1 MNKITHY
8 LLPVLLFLILM
19 PRDVSAWAGRTHMWI
34 SRSATAQVA
43 DQMPGWKAYAN
54 LLARMSIGPDI
65 WKYDDP
71 EEGPR
76 HFIDLEHYGY
86 PVVSL
91 DPEHRGLYDMETG
104 DYTFAEGIVPWVVVD
119 MVNRMSSSMRSNNWD
134 DAVRTAGAL
143 AHYAGDMC
151 MPLHTTAN
159 YNGQESGNDGIHGR
173 WESEMPARK
182 MTSRA
187 FPSTNPQ
194 HIETIWP
201 VLTSAL
207 AQAYAQI
214 PAILMA
220 DDAAFSE
227 AGDSPSDA
235 LYYDLLWSGTRDVFL
250 SQVDHSAQLLASL
263 WYTAW
268 INAGSPEIPPPPAEL
283 SYDSI
288 YPHTPHDTGILRH
301 LASAVPLIVF
311 ALAAVFILIR
321 SYRRK
326 P

>member
-1 MNKITHY
+1 MNKSTRY
-8 LLPVLLFLILM
+8 LLSLWLFLILI

-34 SRSATAQVA
+34 SRSATAQA
-43 DQMPGWKAYAN
+43 SRRMPGWEAYAD

-65 WKYDDP
+65 WKNDDP

-86 PVVSL
+86 PSVTL
-91 DPEHRGLYDMETG
+91 DPDHRGLYDIETG
-104 DYTFAEGIVPWVVVD
+104 NYTFVEGIVPWVVVD
-119 MVNRMSSSMRSNNWD
+119 TVNRMSSSMRSNQWD

-143 AHYAGDMC
+143 AHYAADMC

-159 YNGQESGNDGIHGR
+159 YDGQESGNDGIHGR

-182 MTSRA
+182 MTSRRFA
-187 FPSTNPQ
+187 SNEPQ
-194 HIETIWP
+194 YIESLWP
-201 VLTSAL
+201 ALTSAVARAH
-207 AQAYAQI
+207 AQV
-214 PAILMA
+214 PAILLA
-220 DDAAFSE
+220 DDTAFSE
-227 AGDSPSDA
+227 ADDSPNNA
-235 LYYDLLWSGTRDVFL
+235 LYYDLLWSNTSDIFL

-283 SYDSI
+283 SFDSI
-288 YPHTPHDTGILRH
+288 YPHPARGTDAFMH
-301 LASAVPLIVF
+301 LTSAVALTVF
-311 ALAAVFILIR
+311 ILLAVFILIR